1 MPDPHTIFNRLNS
14 KRDYNKDYDWEE
26 EQEQETAEDSE
37 D

>member
-14 KRDYNKDYDWEE
+14 KQSYDKDYDFEE
-26 EQEQETAEDSE
+26 EQEEAENNSE